1 MRRIMPVVKKELKSY
16 FNSPIAFIVVVFF
29 LAFTAAWI
37 FLVQKFIIMNVA
49 SFRPYFGI
57 MPIVFIILIPAITM
71 RSWAEER
78 RAGTEELLLTLPFS
92 ESEVVQG
99 KFFASVLL
107 LGLMVI
113 LTVPVPLSLSPLGY
127 FETGHILTEYI
138 GIFLLGC
145 TGIAL
150 GQLISSLSKNQIAS
164 FIFSALAL
172 MILTLIG
179 TVTRFMELPDWLS
192 SLFNYFS
199 LEYHFE
205 SFKKGILDS
214 RDLLFF
220 IILTVFFMYLNVK
233 VIIFRKWN

>member
-1 MRRIMPVVKKELKSY
+1 MRRIKPVVQKELRSY

-29 LAFTAAWI
+29 LMFTAAWN
-37 FLVQKFIIMNVA
+37 FLVQQFIVMNTA

-57 MPIVFIILIPAITM
+57 MPVVFIVLIPAITM

-78 RAGTEELLLTLPFS
+78 KAGTEEILLTLPFS
-92 ESEVVQG
+92 ESEVVLG

-107 LGLMVI
+107 LAVMI
-113 LTVPVPLSLSPLGY
+113 LLTIPVPLSLSPLGY
-127 FETGHILTEYI
+127 FEAGQIFTEYI

-150 GQLISSLSKNQIAS
+150 GQFISSLSRNQIAS

-172 MILTLIG
+172 MVLTLIG
-179 TVTRFMELPDWLS
+179 TVIRFMPLPGWAS
-192 SLFNYFS
+192 SLFHYIS

-220 IILTVFFMYLNVK
+220 LLLTSFFIYLNVK
-233 VIIFRKWN
+233 VIIFRKWK